1 MKPEKEHNLIY
12 HSLHSRPMPGCMPL
26 FMLLSALFLGGLM
39 LLVQVDTPKR
49 IRPKGEGNIYYR
61 DDSILRFQISQ
72 RSPTP
77 LHLPSALDP
86 VRREN
91 TASAGLSWIKPV
103 SLMPLGSPRIYTPAP
118 DSAVLDEKELIALPP
133 AQLPAAEPAAP
144 ATQSEPATMPA
155 QESPVEGGV
164 QSS

>member
-1 MKPEKEHNLIY
+1 MKSDKEHNLIY

-72 RSPTP
+72 RSPAP

-86 VRREN
+86 VRREK
-91 TASAGLSWIKPV
+91 ASSAGLSWTKPV

-118 DSAVLDEKELIALPP
+118 DSAVLDEKDLIALPP
-133 AQLPAAEPAAP
+133 VQQAPAASPTQEAP
-144 ATQSEPATMPA
+144 E
-155 QESPVEGGV
+155 EGGV
-164 QSS
+164 QPS

>member
-1 MKPEKEHNLIY
+1 MKSEKEHNLIY

-49 IRPKGEGNIYYR
+49 IHPKGEGNIYYR

-72 RSPTP
+72 RSPSP

-86 VRREN
+86 VRRDN
-91 TASAGLSWIKPV
+91 TTSTGLSWSKPV
-103 SLMPLGSPRIYTPAP
+103 SLMPLSSPRIYTPAP
-118 DSAVLDEKELIALPP
+118 DSAVLVEKDLIALPP
-133 AQLPAAEPAAP
+133 VQQPPAAATVPETQPEPAK
-144 ATQSEPATMPA
+144 TST
-155 QESPVEGGV
+155 QESPMEGGGEP
-164 QSS
+164 S